1 MRGGESI
8 VGSGY
13 VTPKQ
18 SNRGRSV
25 LSVGN
30 LGVASPM

>member
-18 SNRGRSV
+18 SNRGRGRSV
-25 LSVGN
+25 LSVEKSG
-30 LGVASPM
+30 SC